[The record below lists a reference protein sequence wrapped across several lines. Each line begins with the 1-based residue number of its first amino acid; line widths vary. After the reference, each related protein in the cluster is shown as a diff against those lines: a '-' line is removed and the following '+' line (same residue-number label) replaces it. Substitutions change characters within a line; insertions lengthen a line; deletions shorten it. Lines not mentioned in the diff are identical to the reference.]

1 MWKTEY
7 HMFMAMFCLT
17 IKLTTKLTTKTNET
31 RTSSVQDDPAD
42 ILIDVQGFDML
53 VIIENY
59 IQ

>member
-17 IKLTTKLTTKTNET
+17 TKLTKLTTNET
-31 RTSSVQDDPAD
+31 RTSSVQDEPAD

>member
-17 IKLTTKLTTKTNET
+17 TKLTTKTNETNET
-31 RTSSVQDDPAD
+31 RTSSVQDEPAD